1 MQDIDFRVH
10 DATADY
16 CIATWRRVMFLV
28 WKTGATAHGIEMS
41 RQIMDS
47 WGRRHRGGVMLVI
60 VMPQKSPSPPSEE
73 ARGAMA
79 RATQGTSNL
88 KGIAVIQDGNWFVR
102 AAIRGATASRS
113 LIDRARIPT
122 RIYAKVDDA
131 ASWISTC
138 LGADHNAQGLA
149 ASAKRAAQ
157 I

>member
-1 MQDIDFRVH
+1 LQDIDFRVH

-28 WKTGATAHGIEMS
+28 WKTGATAQGIEKS

-47 WGRRHRGGVMLVI
+47 WGRRHRDGVMLVI
-60 VMPQKSPSPPSEE
+60 VMPRILPSPPSEE
-73 ARGAMA
+73 ARAAMA
-79 RATQGTSNL
+79 RATQGKSNL

-102 AAIRGATASRS
+102 AAIRGATASRN

-131 ASWISTC
+131 ATWISTC
-138 LGADHNAQGLA
+138 LGSDHHAHGLA
-149 ASAKRAAQ
+149 SAAKSAAQ